1 MVLGQ
6 RFKVLILLPAIA
18 VATIAAVGIGLAPGD
33 QAWSIV
39 VLAVGVTVAL
49 QIGYLVGTGVRSLII
64 AGRASRAF
72 PGSAPAVV
80 RRTAH

>member
-6 RFKVLILLPAIA
+6 RFNVLILVPAIA
-18 VATIAAVGIGLAPGD
+18 VGAVGIGLAPGE

-39 VLAVGVTVAL
+39 VLAVGATVAL
-49 QIGYLVGTGVRSLII
+49 QLGYLVGTGVRSLIC